1 MAIKIAINGFGRI
14 GRATLRRILD
24 NHPDLDVVAVND
36 LGDSEMMAHLLKYDS
51 LYGTYNKQVRVNGE
65 ELLINWEKNEK
76 KIQLFSEKDPENLP
90 WKDLSIDIVLECTGV
105 FTKLEGSKKH
115 LLAGAKKVIISAPAK
130 SEEIPTYLLGVNQDK
145 YNPQKDDIVS
155 MASCTT
161 NCLAPIAKILNEEFG
176 IEKGFMTTVH
186 SYTNNQRIL
195 DAPHKDFRRM
205 RAAALNIIPTTTG
218 AAKSVEKCL
227 PELEGKLTGIALRV
241 PVPTVS
247 IVDFVALLQKQ
258 VTAEE
263 VNNLLKEVS
272 NKEELKNIL
281 KVEDMPLV
289 SSDYIGST
297 YSCVV
302 DSLSTQSFE

>member
-1 MAIKIAINGFGRI
+1 
-14 GRATLRRILD
+14 
-24 NHPDLDVVAVND
+24 
-36 LGDSEMMAHLLKYDS
+36 
-51 LYGTYNKQVRVNGE
+51 
-65 ELLINWEKNEK
+65 
-76 KIQLFSEKDPENLP
+76 
-90 WKDLSIDIVLECTGV
+90 
-105 FTKLEGSKKH
+105 
-115 LLAGAKKVIISAPAK
+115 
-130 SEEIPTYLLGVNQDK
+130 
-145 YNPQKDDIVS
+145 

-302 DSLSTQSFE
+302 DSLSTQSFGNLIKVLAWYDNEWGYATRLAEFAEYIGGKL